1 MYSAGRQI
9 YTVGKLYQVTKPL
22 GKQFHMRFSY
32 FCLKTQEELNAMTR
46 PDFPSMIVK
55 PDTPYRSLVSVTLSK
70 KDAK

>member
-9 YTVGKLYQVTKPL
+9 YTVGKLYQVTKPF
-22 GKQFHMRFSY
+22 GKQFHMPFSY
-32 FCLKTQEELNAMTR
+32 FCLETQEELNTVTR
-46 PDFPSMIVK
+46 PNFPSMIVK